1 MAVDCEDCE
10 MAFRL
15 RPKRMVLMV
24 LYSVLELAIG
34 IEATGVVFPAV
45 KRDVDDSMM
54 RRQSDNW
61 ASHPISYIK
70 L

>member
-1 MAVDCEDCE
+1 
-10 MAFRL
+10 
-15 RPKRMVLMV
+15 MV

-34 IEATGVVFPAV
+34 IEATGVVFPAA